1 MRSSDEWV
9 LGIDLGT
16 SNTAAVTFGPSQPGP
31 VSILHGRQRPVLP
44 SVVSLKNPRLPI
56 VGWLARDMM
65 LTDPTTTIYGWKRF
79 IGRSER
85 SDYVSRNRERFP
97 FQVHADPR
105 GNLGAVVQD
114 AVYPFKHIAALVLDQ
129 VRLQAEAA
137 LRTRVS
143 SCVIAVPAH
152 FSKAQRSAILDAA
165 RRAGLKVL
173 RLVNE
178 PTAAALAFGI
188 DRRLD
193 GKVLVF
199 DLGGGTFDATILEVV
214 DNVFDVRATRGDG
227 FLGGIDFDRAIF
239 QRLHEFCEARYRL
252 DINRDPVVAQRVMN
266 AAENAKCALSTETR
280 VRINVPM
287 LGHDGQGRT
296 FDLDYVL
303 DREELE
309 SMTAALVERCLGIVE
324 QMMSD
329 ANVRPEDIHHV
340 LAVGGQTRMPLVR
353 RRISE
358 IMGRPPLTHLDA
370 DTCVAHGA
378 AIMARGD
385 ADPASAV
392 LLDVLSVPVGVVFP
406 GGRTQF
412 IFRANCD
419 LPAVQTLMLDP
430 PPVGPRFRPRAVA
443 RRRYR
448 LDRSPRSGGRS
459 RSSEGFR
466 SRRSLSTRL
475 QHRRR
480 PRHAG
485 CLHVICPAG
494 QSPARTAGKSG
505 RASALIRAVHPTG
518 RSDLPTVP
526 TERDS
531 SLSL

>member
-1 MRSSDEWV
+1 MGVTSRWV

-16 SNTAAVTFGPSQPGP
+16 SNTAAVAFGPTQPGP

-79 IGRSER
+79 IGRNDRSE
-85 SDYVSRNRERFP
+85 YVTRHRDRFP
-97 FQVHADPR
+97 FRIHADPS

-114 AVYPFKHIAALVLDQ
+114 AVYPFMHIAGLVLDQ

-143 SCVIAVPAH
+143 QCVIAVPAH
-152 FSKAQRSAILDAA
+152 FAKAQRTAILAA
-165 RRAGLKVL
+165 AERAGLNVL

-227 FLGGIDFDRAIF
+227 FLGGIDFDRALF
-239 QRLHEFCEARYRL
+239 RRLQQFCEARHRL
-252 DINRDPVVAQRVMN
+252 DLLRDSVVAQRVMN
-266 AAENAKCALSTETR
+266 AAENAKCALSSERR
-280 VRINVPM
+280 VRVNVPM
-287 LGHDGQGRT
+287 IGLDPQGRT
-296 FDLDYVL
+296 IDLDYVI
-303 DREELE
+303 DRDELE
-309 SMTAALVERCLGIVE
+309 GLTAPLVEQCLGIVE

-329 ANVRPEDIHHV
+329 ANVHPNDIHHV

-358 IMGRPPLTHLDA
+358 VMGKPPLTHLDA

-385 ADPASAV
+385 EDPAGAV

-412 IFRANCD
+412 VFRANSD
-419 LPAVQTLMLDP
+419 LPAVQTLPVEP
-430 PPVGPRFRPRAVA
+430 PPVGQDLVVGLWQGVDVTSADRQVLGIIRVPANAFESGGPYRLDFNIDNDLTLKVVFTSARQRLNVPLEQA
-443 RRRYR
+443 RRRVAA
-448 LDRSPRSGGRS
+448 
-459 RSSEGFR
+459 
-466 SRRSLSTRL
+466 
-475 QHRRR
+475 Q
-480 PRHAG
+480 
-485 CLHVICPAG
+485 
-494 QSPARTAGKSG
+494 
-505 RASALIRAVHPTG
+505 
-518 RSDLPTVP
+518 
-526 TERDS
+526 
-531 SLSL
+531 